1 MIDSPLRLLLLG
13 HPVAHSISPRIQNAA
28 LRSAGLTLSYEARDV
43 EPGALDAVLRELAAE
58 RAAGNVTIPLK
69 ELVAARCVTLTPLA
83 RRVGAV
89 NTFWH
94 EDGLLVGDN
103 TDVGGVDATVRALLG
118 DLGRR
123 PVRVALI
130 GAGGGAA
137 AVLAAAEGWGGA
149 QVALYNRH
157 MPRARLLAQRF
168 PATCTTVSC
177 IAEAMDGATLVVN
190 ATPIGM
196 SDASL
201 PVEIER
207 LPDGAA
213 VFDLVYRAS
222 ETVWVTRARAAGHR
236 AADGLGMLV
245 EQGALAFAR
254 WFGVQADRDAMWRAL
269 R

>member
-1 MIDSPLRLLLLG
+1 MIDSPSRLLLLG

-28 LRSAGLTLSYEARDV
+28 LRSAGLPLTYEARDV
-43 EPGALDAVLRELAAE
+43 HPSALDAVLRELALE
-58 RAAGNVTIPLK
+58 RAAGNVTIPFK
-69 ELVAARCVTLTPLA
+69 ELIAARCVRLTPLA

-118 DLGRR
+118 ESPG

-137 AVLAAAEGWGGA
+137 AVLAAAEGWSGA
-149 QVALYNRH
+149 RAVLYNRH
-157 MPRARLLAQRF
+157 MPRARQLAQRF
-168 PATCTTVSC
+168 PGLCT
-177 IAEAMDGATLVVN
+177 IASSMREAVDGATLVVN

-196 SDASL
+196 VDSRL
-201 PVEIER
+201 PVEIEL
-207 LPDGAA
+207 LPEGAA

-222 ETVWVTRARAAGHR
+222 ETAWVTQARAAGHR

-245 EQGALAFAR
+245 EQGALAFSA
-254 WFGVQADRDAMWRAL
+254 WFGLPADRNAMWRAL
-269 R
+269 T